1 MTGKILHAD
10 ELYYL
15 AEYQNISL
23 LFGIPYEAP
32 SSKSVEGLIKK
43 EILTATGGLS
53 LVTINYVELLKK
65 YAQADRYVHIQQF
78 IFGLFND
85 GLCIILKQV
94 PVQDTIRFELFV
106 GDALSM
112 LEIALSHPILK
123 QSASI
128 YYEKITAKTL
138 DERTLYFSHT
148 VLTLVI
154 EIFNNEYQL
163 EAQLA
168 IGQDNNQY
176 YQLDERNK
184 LTTKIDI
191 DPFKWFVD
199 KVPQIVTIAQERIQ
213 EVKNHE

>member
-1 MTGKILHAD
+1 MTGKVLNAD

-32 SSKSVEGLIKK
+32 SSASVEGLIKK
-43 EILTATGGLS
+43 EILTSTGGLS
-53 LVTINYVELLKK
+53 LVTINYVEVLKK
-65 YAQADRYVHIQQF
+65 YAQADRYVHIQQY

-128 YYEKITAKTL
+128 YYEKIITKTL
-138 DERTLYFSHT
+138 DERTLPFSHSAP
-148 VLTLVI
+148 TLVI